1 MTESRQ
7 FSHRMPEKVIERVDA
22 YASVY
27 GISRA
32 AAINILCLSALVP
45 WEREQRFRPGTT
57 KED

>member
-22 YASVY
+22 YASSY
-27 GISRA
+27 GISRT

-45 WEREQRFRPGTT
+45 WERGQRFRPSA
-57 KED
+57 KEA